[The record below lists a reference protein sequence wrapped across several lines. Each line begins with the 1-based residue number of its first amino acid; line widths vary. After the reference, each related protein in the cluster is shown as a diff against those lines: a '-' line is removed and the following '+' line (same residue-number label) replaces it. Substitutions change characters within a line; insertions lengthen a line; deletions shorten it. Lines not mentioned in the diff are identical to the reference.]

1 MSGLEQMRRGSVVE
15 QFVEMV
21 KADGSKVRRGPYALY
36 SYKENKK
43 TVSRRVTDSKLIQV
57 YRRQIQA
64 FRRFQELTVE
74 LISLGEKISNTAIS
88 DTEEKT
94 AEVFIEQDKEVS
106 RILEKASKEEKA
118 DLEAW
123 EKAIRVA
130 VLSAGARALEGLITT
145 IGSGKRE
152 EPLFC
157 VQATGW
163 KAKDLRKRTPD
174 YTWPNKLQSLHVSVP
189 FMRNHTFSRRRSS

>member
-1 MSGLEQMRRGSVVE
+1 MTHLETLRSRRSKILKEMSGLEQMRRGSVVE

-88 DTEEKT
+88 DTEEKN
-94 AEVFIEQDKEVS
+94 
-106 RILEKASKEEKA
+106 
-118 DLEAW
+118 
-123 EKAIRVA
+123 
-130 VLSAGARALEGLITT
+130 
-145 IGSGKRE
+145 
-152 EPLFC
+152 C
-157 VQATGW
+157 
-163 KAKDLRKRTPD
+163 
-174 YTWPNKLQSLHVSVP
+174 
-189 FMRNHTFSRRRSS
+189 

>member
-1 MSGLEQMRRGSVVE
+1 M
-15 QFVEMV
+15 
-21 KADGSKVRRGPYALY
+21 
-36 SYKENKK
+36 
-43 TVSRRVTDSKLIQV
+43 IQV

-123 EKAIRVA
+123 
-130 VLSAGARALEGLITT
+130 
-145 IGSGKRE
+145 GK
-152 EPLFC
+152 
-157 VQATGW
+157 G
-163 KAKDLRKRTPD
+163 
-174 YTWPNKLQSLHVSVP
+174 H
-189 FMRNHTFSRRRSS
+189 

>member
-1 MSGLEQMRRGSVVE
+1 MP
-15 QFVEMV
+15 F
-21 KADGSKVRRGPYALY
+21 Y

-88 DTEEKT
+88 DTEEKKT

-130 VLSAGARALEGLITT
+130 VLSAGARALEGLINT

-157 VQATGW
+157 VCGDRMESKGLKKKELLTILGQTSYN
-163 KAKDLRKRTPD
+163 RSMYRC
-174 YTWPNKLQSLHVSVP
+174 LHAEPHVFPGDEALDVV
-189 FMRNHTFSRRRSS
+189 NTTRSPECVG